1 MTPRLRYDGLS
12 DVGGNLARQN
22 DEIFAEHLMNCV
34 EAGMSQSKAVATMT
48 GTFKD
53 AAYLEMEYAEEICP
67 QAMFGLVELGHSDYV
82 EAFAQFDGRV
92 FVQANW
98 DAFKAAHESAD
109 RPRTRP
115 PTPVERAKA
124 AGKSSCTKPRA
135 KPKSKATASKCLK
148 KKTSTTSKPKTKPK
162 TTSNQRKP
170 KTNGRRR

>member
-22 DEIFAEHLMNCV
+22 DEIFAEHLMDCV
-34 EAGMSQSKAVATMT
+34 KADLSQRDAAEVLA
-48 GTFKD
+48 GTFRD

-67 QAMFGLVELGHSDYV
+67 KALFGMVELGHADYV
-82 EAFAQFDGRV
+82 EMFADFDGRA

-98 DAFKAAHESAD
+98 DAFKTAHESAD

-124 AGKSSCTKPRA
+124 AGKSNCTKPRA
-135 KPKSKATASKCLK
+135 KPKSM
-148 KKTSTTSKPKTKPK
+148 PK
-162 TTSNQRKP
+162 TTSPQRKP
-170 KTNGRRR
+170 KTNRRRR

>member
-22 DEIFAEHLMNCV
+22 EEIFAEHLMNCV
-34 EAGMSQSKAVATMT
+34 ESGMTQREAVVTLT
-48 GTFKD
+48 GTFED

-67 QAMFGLVELGHSDYV
+67 RAMFGMVELGHTDYV
-82 EAFAQFDGRV
+82 ETFAHFDGRA

-115 PTPVERAKA
+115 PTPVEMAKA
-124 AGKSSCTKPRA
+124 AGRSSCTKPKT

-148 KKTSTTSKPKTKPK
+148 KKTTTASKPKSKPKTS
-162 TTSNQRKP
+162 SNQRKP